1 MAVGLDLNGDVI
13 ECHPN
18 SLAALSLII
27 RGAPKMSTE
36 SFIGSVKVKRDEAV
50 EYFLSGDFLQAMAD
64 DAETPEAVVQK
75 GVDTLVGGIL
85 DVLNEQ
91 YDEIITAETEDGT
104 PALISCVS
112 DLSTIYF
119 EEVSS

>member
-1 MAVGLDLNGDVI
+1 
-13 ECHPN
+13 
-18 SLAALSLII
+18 
-27 RGAPKMSTE
+27 MSTE

-50 EYFLSGDFLQAMAD
+50 ESVLSKMIELGNTNEALKAPLAEFAD
-64 DAETPEAVVQK
+64 SVTGTIDTVIG
-75 GVDTLVGGIL
+75 GVL

-91 YDEIITAETEDGT
+91 YDEIITAEAEDGT

>member
-1 MAVGLDLNGDVI
+1 
-13 ECHPN
+13 
-18 SLAALSLII
+18 
-27 RGAPKMSTE
+27 MSTE

-50 EYFLSGDFLQAMAD
+50 ESVLSKMIELGNTNEALKAPLAEFAD
-64 DAETPEAVVQK
+64 SVTGTIDTVIG
-75 GVDTLVGGIL
+75 GVL

-91 YDEIITAETEDGT
+91 YDEIITAETEDGG

>member
-1 MAVGLDLNGDVI
+1 MAVSAVGLDLNGDVI

-18 SLAALSLII
+18 SLAALSLIV
-27 RGAPKMSTE
+27 RGVPKMSTE
-36 SFIGSVKVKRDEAV
+36 SFIGSVKVKRDEAI
-50 EYFLSGDFLQAMAD
+50 EWFNKTTEDNGGIFPIEELTTGI
-64 DAETPEAVVQK
+64 
-75 GVDTLVGGIL
+75 DTLVGGVL

-91 YDEIITAETEDGT
+91 YDEIITAESEDGT

>member
-1 MAVGLDLNGDVI
+1 
-13 ECHPN
+13 
-18 SLAALSLII
+18 
-27 RGAPKMSTE
+27 MSTE

-50 EYFLSGDFLQAMAD
+50 EYFLSGDFLQAMAGD
-64 DAETPEAVVQK
+64 EETPEAVVQK
-75 GVDTLVGGIL
+75 GIDTLIGGVL